1 MKKILPI
8 ILCVFLLFACD
19 KIDDLTKFDM
29 DYDSSVVIESA
40 ANINLPF
47 DVVTPDVETNSE
59 SEFAVNDTRKD
70 LIEEIKLKSLRLN
83 ITSPDNQDFSFLKS
97 VEIFI
102 SAEGLEEVPIAAITE
117 VPEDIGS
124 LLELDTSDRDI
135 KEYIKKDKFNL
146 RLNTVTDEVLTSD
159 CYIDVKSVFFVDA
172 KILGI

>member
-1 MKKILPI
+1 M
-8 ILCVFLLFACD
+8 LCAFLLFACD
-19 KIDDLTKFDM
+19 KVDDLTKFDM

-40 ANINLPF
+40 ANIDLPF

-83 ITSPDNQDFSFLKS
+83 ITSPDNQDFSFLES

-117 VPEDIGS
+117 IPEDIGS

-135 KEYIKKDKFNL
+135 KEYIKKDKL
-146 RLNTVTDEVLTSD
+146 MDSLTP
-159 CYIDVKSVFFVDA
+159 
-172 KILGI
+172 LGRGVG